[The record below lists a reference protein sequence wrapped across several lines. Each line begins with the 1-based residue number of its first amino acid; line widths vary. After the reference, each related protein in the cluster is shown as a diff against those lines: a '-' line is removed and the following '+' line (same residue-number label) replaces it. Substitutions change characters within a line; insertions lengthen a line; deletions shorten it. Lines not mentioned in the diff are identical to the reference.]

1 MRTFERS
8 SRELFAALSRRVSL
22 LASMRHVRAF
32 LCAIDLRP
40 PTPTFTPTPNPP
52 PPRAEPVAV
61 SPSASASSQ
70 PAHAAAL
77 CVAPEP
83 LLEAA
88 ELCAAEFFAR
98 LASPTPTTG
107 DLSATQLPESGSSG
121 TTLTAEQMSERRENA
136 QQTWRLLCSQ
146 LASCRLVHSALE
158 MLRSLRLRDDPP
170 ALALAADRHAVPA
183 RRRAARLR
191 PPLSICRC
199 L

>member
-1 MRTFERS
+1 MKEAADEDADALIDSWVNALLSCVSRVLQCAHLERS

-40 PTPTFTPTPNPP
+40 PTPTFIPLPHFPP
-52 PPRAEPVAV
+52 PPRAEPVAA
-61 SPSASASSQ
+61 SACASSQ
-70 PAHAAAL
+70 PAKAAAI

-88 ELCAAEFFAR
+88 ELCAAELFAR

-121 TTLTAEQMSERRENA
+121 TALTSERRENA
-136 QQTWRLLCSQ
+136 Q
-146 LASCRLVHSALE
+146 
-158 MLRSLRLRDDPP
+158 
-170 ALALAADRHAVPA
+170 
-183 RRRAARLR
+183 
-191 PPLSICRC
+191 
-199 L
+199 